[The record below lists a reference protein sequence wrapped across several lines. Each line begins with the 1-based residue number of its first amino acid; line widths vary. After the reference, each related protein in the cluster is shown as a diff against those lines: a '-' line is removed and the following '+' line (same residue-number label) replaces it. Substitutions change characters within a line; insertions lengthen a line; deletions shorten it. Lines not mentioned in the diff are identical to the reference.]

1 MKEYWF
7 MNSKSQFERHLQ
19 FTARLLLQQSHGFLV
34 LIIPCYHAG
43 TIKEAN
49 INNRTGRLRTVLFK
63 YFINASSMHSSMHRA
78 MHHQR
83 IHQCIINAFIIAFIN
98 ASSMRHQCITNVF
111 IASNASISFIQFLLS
126 SSVHR
131 QCIYQCITNVLINVF
146 INASSINAI
155 HQCIINASLMHSP
168 TNHQA
173 IVSAFVNASS
183 MHSAPLLL
191 SPLPPFFFPF

>member
-63 YFINASSMHSSMHRA
+63 YFINASINAFITAPSMNSSMHSSIHHQCIVYRA
-78 MHHQR
+78 MHHQI
-83 IHQCIINAFIIAFIN
+83 IHQCIINALIIVFIN
-98 ASSMRHQCITNVF
+98 ASSMHHQCIINVF
-111 IASNASISFIQFLLS
+111 IVSNASISFIQFFLS

-131 QCIYQCITNVLINVF
+131 QYIYQCITNVF
-146 INASSINAI
+146 INASSMQSIN
-155 HQCIINASLMHSP
+155 
-168 TNHQA
+168 
-173 IVSAFVNASS
+173 VSS
-183 MHSAPLLL
+183 M
-191 SPLPPFFFPF
+191 

>member
-7 MNSKSQFERHLQ
+7 MNSKLQFERHLQ
-19 FTARLLLQQSHGFLV
+19 FTAVILLQQSHGFVV

-43 TIKEAN
+43 TIKEAY
-49 INNRTGRLRTVLFK
+49 INDRTSRLLTVLLQIFHQCLHQCIHQWIHQCI
-63 YFINASSMHSSMHRA
+63 INTSS

-98 ASSMRHQCITNVF
+98 ASSMRHPYIINAF
-111 IASNASISFIQFLLS
+111 IASNASISFIQFFLS

-146 INASSINAI
+146 INASST
-155 HQCIINASLMHSP
+155 QSINASSIL
-168 TNHQA
+168 Q
-173 IVSAFVNASS
+173 
-183 MHSAPLLL
+183 
-191 SPLPPFFFPF
+191 